1 MRGARA
7 ARHLLELRTKIIVR
21 QEQDRRRSLDL
32 PFDDDLTPYPQEELT
47 LRNKEQEKTQKQ
59 NKPNHNSTVE
69 SDELESAIPVT
80 SPRNDDD
87 EEVPY

>member
-59 NKPNHNSTVE
+59 NKPKKHRIYVK
-69 SDELESAIPVT
+69 LLI
-80 SPRNDDD
+80 
-87 EEVPY
+87 